1 MVTQQQETIE
11 AEYTLAGDVEPS
23 VALVPTPQQNP
34 VLVNLKAEGERF
46 VGYAV
51 AAEVADLESAKRA
64 SNDITLIRGFLK
76 DAESWRKK
84 YKAPLLEAGRDVDR
98 YFADLTD
105 PFTKADATYTKKVV
119 DYNKEEERKR
129 QEAIRQQE
137 LREEQARIEREQAE
151 RQAREEREKW
161 EREQQEAREIADA
174 LNEPPPA
181 PTPPPPAPV
190 FTELPKPIDIP
201 DQQKRVR
208 GAMGT
213 LTFTPRA
220 DTEKLQ
226 SVVGALPQPK
236 PPIEIPGVTIYC
248 EWKFKVL
255 KVDML
260 PDEYKKTGTRAT
272 R

>member
-1 MVTQQQETIE
+1 MEQVID

-46 VGYAV
+46 VGYAQ
-51 AAEVADLESAKRA
+51 AATVTDLDSAKAA

-76 DAESWRKK
+76 DAETWRKK
-84 YKAPLLEAGRDVDR
+84 YKAPLLEAGRDLDR
-98 YFADLTD
+98 YFAELTD
-105 PFTKADATYTKKVV
+105 PFTQADATYTGKVTA
-119 DYNKEEERKR
+119 YHREEERKR
-129 QEAIRQQE
+129 QEAIRLQE

-151 RQAREEREKW
+151 RIAREERERW
-161 EREQQEAREIADA
+161 EREQQEARDIADA

-181 PTPPPPAPV
+181 PTPPPPPPV
-190 FTELPKPIDIP
+190 FVESPKPVDIP

-213 LTFTPRA
+213 LTFTPKA
-220 DTEKLQ
+220 DTDKLQ
-226 SVVGALPQPK
+226 AIVGGLPQPK
-236 PPIEIPGVTIYC
+236 PPIEIPGVTIFC
-248 EWKFKVL
+248 EWKFRVI

-260 PDEYKKTGTRAT
+260 PEEYKKMGTRAT

>member
-1 MVTQQQETIE
+1 MEQVID
-11 AEYTLAGDVEPS
+11 AEYTPAGDVEPS
-23 VALVPTPQQNP
+23 VALTPVPQENLI
-34 VLVNLKAEGERF
+34 LVNLKAEGERF
-46 VGYAV
+46 MGYAE
-51 AAEVADLESAKRA
+51 AAEVTDLESAKKA

-76 DAESWRKK
+76 DAETWRKK
-84 YKAPLLEAGRDVDR
+84 YKAPLIEAGRNLDR

-105 PFTKADATYTKKVV
+105 PFNQADATYTKKVV

-129 QEAIRQQE
+129 QEAIRQQA
-137 LREEQARIEREQAE
+137 LREEEARIAREQAE

-181 PTPPPPAPV
+181 PIPPPPAPV
-190 FTELPKPIDIP
+190 FSEPPKPVDIP

-226 SVVGALPQPK
+226 AVVGGLPQPK

-260 PDEYKKTGTRAT
+260 PEEYRKLGTRAT